1 MKNHAKHTTR
11 GPSQMPD
18 DQRIHSSQSEK
29 KPLRILIADDH
40 AIVRKGLK
48 QVLIDE
54 FGPIEFGEAS
64 NGQEALAQVQQAQWD
79 VALLD
84 VSMPGPSGLDVLKQL
99 KELQP
104 TTRVL
109 VLSMHPEDQYAV
121 RVLRAGAAGYLTK
134 NTASDLVAEAVKK
147 VLAGGTYV
155 SPSLAESLAGNLNQ
169 PPTKAPHEKLSDRE
183 FQILRLIAAGKS
195 VKEIGFDLSLSV
207 KTVSTY
213 RTRLLQKLKLTT
225 TAELIR
231 YALRE
236 GLIE

>member
-1 MKNHAKHTTR
+1 MKNQAKQTT
-11 GPSQMPD
+11 
-18 DQRIHSSQSEK
+18 HSTNQAAAAPHPPAHPTK
-29 KPLRILIADDH
+29 KPLRILVADDH
-40 AIVRKGLK
+40 SIVRKGLK

-54 FGPIEFGEAS
+54 FGAVEFGEAC
-64 NGQEALAQVQQAQWD
+64 NGQEAITHAQKEPWD

-99 KELQP
+99 RELRP
-104 TTRVL
+104 STRVL

-121 RVLRAGAAGYLTK
+121 RVLRAGASGYLTK
-134 NTASDLVAEAVKK
+134 NTASDRVAEAVRK
-147 VLAGGTYV
+147 VLSGGTYV
-155 SPSLAESLAGNLNQ
+155 STSLAESLAGNLNA
-169 PPTKAPHEKLSDRE
+169 PVAKALHEKLSDRE

-195 VKEIGFDLSLSV
+195 VKEIGYDLSLSV

-213 RTRLLQKLKLTT
+213 RSRLLLNLKLST

-236 GLIE
+236 GLS

>member
-1 MKNHAKHTTR
+1 MKNQAKPPTR
-11 GPSQMPD
+11 GPNPSPGVQGNPA
-18 DQRIHSSQSEK
+18 QSEK
-29 KPLRILIADDH
+29 KPLRILITDDH

-48 QVLIDE
+48 QVLLDE
-54 FGPIEFGEAS
+54 FGSIEFGEAS
-64 NGQEALAQVQQAQWD
+64 NGREALAEVQKSPWD

-99 KELQP
+99 KELRP
-104 TTRVL
+104 STRVL
-109 VLSMHPEDQYAV
+109 VLSMHPEEQYAV
-121 RVLRAGAAGYLTK
+121 RLLRAGAAGYLTK
-134 NTASDLVAEAVKK
+134 NTASDLVADAVRK

-155 SPSLAESLAGNLNQ
+155 SPSLAESLAGQLNGS
-169 PPTKAPHEKLSDRE
+169 PAKAPHEELSDRE

-195 VKEIGFDLSLSV
+195 VKEIGFDLLLSV

-213 RTRLLQKLKLTT
+213 RTRLLHKLKLST

-236 GLIE
+236 ALIE

>member
-1 MKNHAKHTTR
+1 MKNQT
-11 GPSQMPD
+11 
-18 DQRIHSSQSEK
+18 K
-29 KPLRILIADDH
+29 KLTDTLPRVQAQPTKKSLRILIADDH

-54 FGPIEFGEAS
+54 FGAIEFGEAS
-64 NGQEALAQVQQAQWD
+64 NGQDALVHVQKSQWD
-79 VALLD
+79 IALLD
-84 VSMPGPSGLDVLKQL
+84 VTMPGPSGLDVLKQL
-99 KELQP
+99 KELRP
-104 TTRVL
+104 ATRVL

-155 SPSLAESLAGNLNQ
+155 SSSLAETLAGRLKEA
-169 PPTKAPHEKLSDRE
+169 PTRAPHEKLSDRE
-183 FQILRLIAAGKS
+183 FQILRLIATGKS
-195 VKEIGFDLSLSV
+195 VKEIAYDLSLSV